1 MTDRVLPFSTAAQ
14 AYRAAQPL
22 HVRPVAHVRPVER
35 QPSRDTL
42 DISAAAKARTQPANP
57 LAAAKVPG
65 QVSFAGATPAKA
77 AGALPIY
84 AHPAD
89 RNAAATSISA
99 GRLIDT
105 QA

>member
-1 MTDRVLPFSTAAQ
+1 MTDRVIPFSTAAQ
-14 AYRAAQPL
+14 AYHAARPLQVRPAAQ
-22 HVRPVAHVRPVER
+22 VRPAER

-42 DISAAAKARTQPANP
+42 DISAAARARTQPTNP
-57 LAAAKVPG
+57 LAAARVPG
-65 QVSFAGATPAKA
+65 QVTFGGAAPAKA